1 MADKLEAMPSAGD
14 NPTKSLDNHTRST
27 QAEKLQQLAISGS
40 TEAVLTAL
48 EPFLAAQARL
58 CAAHSLALPRSFG
71 AVAPQRIEQE
81 DAMQEARLAVV
92 DALATWKP
100 EKASFWTWAHQKVKN
115 RLRSLLRLGRK
126 RPMTTRPDGDL
137 PESASPPPAVSQ
149 ELRIELERGIEQ
161 LPAREALVIRL
172 YYLQQCDQAE
182 IGEQIG
188 LSAERV
194 RQLRNAALK
203 KLRALK
209 LDIVEC

>member
-1 MADKLEAMPSAGD
+1 MAAELEPMPNTGD
-14 NPTKSLDNHTRST
+14 NPTKSLDNHTKSE
-27 QAEKLQQLAISGS
+27 QLQQLALSGNIEG
-40 TEAVLTAL
+40 TLTAL

-58 CAAHSLALPRSFG
+58 CAAHSLALP
-71 AVAPQRIEQE
+71 QRIEQE

-92 DALATWKP
+92 SALSTWKP
-100 EKASFWTWAHQKVKN
+100 ERASFWTWAHQKVKN
-115 RLRSLLRLGRK
+115 RLRSLLRQDRK
-126 RPMTTRPDGDL
+126 RPVTTRPADDL

-149 ELRIELERGIEQ
+149 ELRIELERGIKQ

-194 RQLRNAALK
+194 RQLRNAGLK
-203 KLRALK
+203 KLRNLNLNA
-209 LDIVEC
+209 DVPG